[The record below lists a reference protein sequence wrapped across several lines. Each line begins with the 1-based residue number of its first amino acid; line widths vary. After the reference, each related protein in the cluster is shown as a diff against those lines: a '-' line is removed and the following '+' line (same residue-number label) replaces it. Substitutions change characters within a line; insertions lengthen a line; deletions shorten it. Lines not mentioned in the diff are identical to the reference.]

1 MATTINSIEDIPER
15 YILVLDF
22 EIAKRYD
29 FGYSRPMT
37 KEKAEA
43 VRELIMHETGKK
55 FPIID
60 FTQIGKEVR

>member
-1 MATTINSIEDIPER
+1 MATIQSMQEIQER
-15 YILVLDF
+15 YIIILDF
-22 EIAKRYD
+22 HVAKAYN

-37 KEKAEA
+37 KEKAEK
-43 VRELIMHETGKK
+43 VRELILSETGRK

>member
-1 MATTINSIEDIPER
+1 MATTIQSIQEIQER
-15 YILVLDF
+15 FILVLDF
-22 EIAKRYD
+22 DIAKKYN

-37 KEKAEA
+37 REKAES
-43 VRELIMHETGKK
+43 VRELILSETGRK

>member
-1 MATTINSIEDIPER
+1 MATIQSIQEIQER
-15 YILVLDF
+15 FILVLDF
-22 EIAKRYD
+22 DIAKAYN

-37 KEKAEA
+37 RETAES
-43 VRELIMHETGKK
+43 VRELILSETGKK

>member
-1 MATTINSIEDIPER
+1 MAIQSINDIQER

-22 EIAKRYD
+22 DVAKRYN
-29 FGYSRPMT
+29 FCYSRPMT
-37 KEKAEA
+37 RSHAEK
-43 VRELIMHETGKK
+43 VRELILSEKGKK

>member
-1 MATTINSIEDIPER
+1 MAIQSIQDIQER
-15 YILVLDF
+15 FIIVLDF
-22 EIAKRYD
+22 DIAKKYN

-37 KEKAEA
+37 KDRAERI
-43 VRELIMHETGKK
+43 RELILSETGRK

>member
-1 MATTINSIEDIPER
+1 MATIQSINDIQER
-15 YILVLDF
+15 FILVLDF
-22 EIAKRYD
+22 DIAKAYN

-37 KEKAEA
+37 REKAEKIT
-43 VRELIMHETGKK
+43 EFIMHETGRK

>member
-1 MATTINSIEDIPER
+1 MAIQSINDIQER

-22 EIAKRYD
+22 DIAKAYN

-37 KEKAEA
+37 RERAEK
-43 VRELIMHETGKK
+43 VRELILSETGRK

-60 FTQIGKEVR
+60 FTQIGKEVK

>member
-1 MATTINSIEDIPER
+1 MAIQSIQDIQER
-15 YILVLDF
+15 YILILDF
-22 EIAKRYD
+22 DIAKAYN

-37 KEKAEA
+37 RERAEK
-43 VRELIMHETGKK
+43 VRELILSETGRK

>member
-1 MATTINSIEDIPER
+1 MATIQSIQDIEER

-22 EIAKRYD
+22 DVAKHYN
-29 FGYSRPMT
+29 FGYSHPMT
-37 KEKAEA
+37 REKAERI
-43 VRELIMHETGKK
+43 RELILSETGRK

>member
-1 MATTINSIEDIPER
+1 MATNIQSIQDIEER
-15 YILVLDF
+15 YIIVLDF
-22 EIAKRYD
+22 DIAKAYN

-37 KEKAEA
+37 RERAEK
-43 VRELIMHETGKK
+43 VRELILSETGRK